1 MRTILLPS
9 SWAVSGLLHG
19 GAAAL
24 LFLGARTGTSPP
36 PPPRPAVEFRVPPP
50 PPKAAPQPEPVEP
63 PKPSAPK
70 TSAPAKVAATPAP
83 PPPPDTPPP
92 PPAAADAPP
101 PPSAVDDAP
110 LDLTGNTLT
119 TDHGAFTTRTGN
131 GRTMGGPVGAGA
143 PPPPRAP
150 PAPSASAS
158 TTGGG
163 NALTPKEDLSR
174 LPEPPD
180 LASRLLAHYPEK
192 ARATG
197 ASGRAT
203 LSLVIGADGR
213 VAGVEVRSASSPEF
227 GRACEETL
235 RGTRWVPPLDKAAR
249 PTATR
254 VGYTCYFDV
263 R

>member
-1 MRTILLPS
+1 MMRTILLPS

-24 LFLGARTGTSPP
+24 LFLGARGDTAQA
-36 PPPRPAVEFRVPPP
+36 PPPRPAMEFRVAPPP
-50 PPKAAPQPEPVEP
+50 PPTQVPQVPPQPLDP

-70 TSAPAKVAATPAP
+70 TNAPAKAALP
-83 PPPPDTPPP
+83 PPAPDTPPP
-92 PPAAADAPP
+92 PPAAADAP
-101 PPSAVDDAP
+101 

-119 TDHGAFTTRTGN
+119 SDKGGFATRVGN
-131 GRTMGGPVGAGA
+131 GEAMGGPIGGGGA
-143 PPPPRAP
+143 PAPRPPTA
-150 PAPSASAS
+150 APSATATASA
-158 TTGGG
+158 G
-163 NALTPKEDLSR
+163 NGLTRKEDLSR

-180 LASRLLAHYPEK
+180 LTSRLLAHYPEK

-203 LSLVIGADGR
+203 LSVVIGADGR
-213 VAGVEVRSASSPEF
+213 VAGVEVRSSSSPEF

>member
-92 PPAAADAPP
+92 PPAAADAP
-101 PPSAVDDAP
+101 

-119 TDHGAFTTRTGN
+119 ADKGGFATRVGN
-131 GRTMGGPVGAGA
+131 GAPMGGPIGAGGSPA
-143 PPPPRAP
+143 PRPAP
-150 PAPSASAS
+150 AAPSASA
-158 TTGGG
+158 GVPGG
-163 NALTPKEDLSR
+163 NGLTPKEDLSR

>member
-24 LFLGARTGTSPP
+24 LFLGARGGTSQA
-36 PPPRPAVEFRVPPP
+36 PPPRPPMEFRVAPPVPPP
-50 PPKAAPQPEPVEP
+50 APDTAPPQPEPLDP

-70 TSAPAKVAATPAP
+70 SSAPTKAAP
-83 PPPPDTPPP
+83 PPPAPDTPPP
-92 PPAAADAPP
+92 PPAAADAP
-101 PPSAVDDAP
+101 

-119 TDHGAFTTRTGN
+119 SDKGGFATRVGN
-131 GRTMGGPVGAGA
+131 GQAMGGPIGAGA
-143 PPPPRAP
+143 SPTPRPPVAAP
-150 PAPSASAS
+150 TAAS
-158 TTGGG
+158 TAASGG
-163 NALTPKEDLSR
+163 NGLTRKEDLSR

-180 LASRLLAHYPEK
+180 LTSRLLAHYPEK

-203 LSLVIGADGR
+203 LSVVIGADGR
-213 VAGVEVRSASSPEF
+213 VAGVEVRSSSSPEF

>member
-24 LFLGARTGTSPP
+24 LFLGARGGTSTA
-36 PPPRPAVEFRVPPP
+36 PPPRPPMEFRVPPPP
-50 PPKAAPQPEPVEP
+50 PPKAAPQPEPLDP

-70 TSAPAKVAATPAP
+70 TNAPAKAPPAKAP
-83 PPPPDTPPP
+83 PPPPDAPPP
-92 PPAAADAPP
+92 PPAAA
-101 PPSAVDDAP
+101 DAP

-119 TDHGAFTTRTGN
+119 SDKGGFATRVGN
-131 GRTMGGPVGAGA
+131 GQPMGGPIGAGA
-143 PPPPRAP
+143 APPPRAA

-158 TTGGG
+158 ATGSG
-163 NALTPKEDLSR
+163 NGLTRKEDLSR

-213 VAGVEVRSASSPEF
+213 VAGVEVRSSSSPEF

>member
-1 MRTILLPS
+1 MRAPLLPA

-19 GAAAL
+19 GTAML
-24 LFLGARTGTSPP
+24 LFFGAHGGTSSAPAPHPP
-36 PPPRPAVEFRVPPP
+36 MELRVAPLPSSRPTAR
-50 PPKAAPQPEPVEP
+50 PEPAPPDP

-70 TSAPAKVAATPAP
+70 ARVPSNAAAAP
-83 PPPPDTPPP
+83 PPPP
-92 PPAAADAPP
+92 DAPP

>member
-1 MRTILLPS
+1 MMRTILLPS

-24 LFLGARTGTSPP
+24 LFLGARGGVSTA
-36 PPPRPAVEFRVPPP
+36 PPPRPAMEFHV
-50 PPKAAPQPEPVEP
+50 AP
-63 PKPSAPK
+63 
-70 TSAPAKVAATPAP
+70 PAP
-83 PPPPDTPPP
+83 PPQALQAPQVPKPLDAPKPRAPKEIAPAKAAPPPPSPDAP
-92 PPAAADAPP
+92 PPAAA
-101 PPSAVDDAP
+101 DAP

-119 TDHGAFTTRTGN
+119 SDKGGFATRVGN
-131 GRTMGGPVGAGA
+131 GEAMGGPIGAGGA
-143 PPPPRAP
+143 PAPRP
-150 PAPSASAS
+150 PAAAPA
-158 TTGGG
+158 TTAAAGGG
-163 NALTPKEDLSR
+163 SGLTRKEDLSR

-213 VAGVEVRSASSPEF
+213 VAGVELRSSSSPEF

>member
-24 LFLGARTGTSPP
+24 LFLGARSGTSTA
-36 PPPRPAVEFRVPPP
+36 PPPRPAMEFRVAPPP
-50 PPKAAPQPEPVEP
+50 PPTQVPPPQAQPLDP

-70 TSAPAKVAATPAP
+70 TSAPAKATPT

-92 PPAAADAPP
+92 PPAAADAP
-101 PPSAVDDAP
+101 

-119 TDHGAFTTRTGN
+119 TDKGGFATRVGN
-131 GRTMGGPVGAGA
+131 GEAMGGPIGAGA
-143 PPPPRAP
+143 APPRPAP
-150 PAPSASAS
+150 PAPSATATAAS
-158 TTGGG
+158 NGGG
-163 NALTPKEDLSR
+163 LTRKEDLSR

-180 LASRLLAHYPEK
+180 LTSRLLAHYPEK

-213 VAGVEVRSASSPEF
+213 VAGVEVRSSSSPEF